1 MADDSIDGNPGVM
14 ESVDLAS
21 PTGGTYRQ
29 YTVKSIEKIVSDMM
43 EGQAFADAD
52 FAASEELANFVRDMD
67 RGFEAY
73 TNTAKNA
80 GHDYLASD
88 QAGADALN
96 AITRQQV

>member
-1 MADDSIDGNPGVM
+1 MAEDGIDGNPGVM

-21 PTGGTYRQ
+21 PTGGTYKR
-29 YTVKSIEKIVSDMM
+29 YTVDSTEKIVSEMM
-43 EGQAFADAD
+43 EGQAFADVD
-52 FAASEELANFVRDMD
+52 LQASKDLETFVRAMD

-88 QAGADALN
+88 QAGADALKS
-96 AITRQQV
+96 IIRQQV

>member
-1 MADDSIDGNPGVM
+1 MADDGIDGNPGVM
-14 ESVDLAS
+14 ESVDIAG
-21 PTGGTYRQ
+21 PTGTYKQ
-29 YTVKSIEKIVSDMM
+29 WTVNSIKPIVSDMM
-43 EGQAFADAD
+43 EGQAFADVD
-52 FAASEELANFVRDMD
+52 LQASKDLANFVRDMD

-88 QAGADALN
+88 QAGADALQ